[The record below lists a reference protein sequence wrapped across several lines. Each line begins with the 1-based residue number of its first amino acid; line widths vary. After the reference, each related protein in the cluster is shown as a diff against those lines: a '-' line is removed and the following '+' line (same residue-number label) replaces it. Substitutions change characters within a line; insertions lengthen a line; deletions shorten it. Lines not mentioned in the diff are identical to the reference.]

1 MVAQQERSVPARQD
15 VPLEETWAIEQVF
28 ATSQAWES
36 ALAAAEARLP
46 RFDQYRGR
54 LGESAATLLAAL
66 QLRDDVVQ
74 AVDLVVTVAMMRR
87 SEDANDTTL
96 QAMADRGLGLYTR
109 ANAAAAFYEPEIAA
123 IPDATLTEWLQGES
137 GLGRFRHAIERIQD
151 RKAHIRSAEVE
162 ETLARAY
169 EVTSSLD
176 AIRDI
181 LEDGELPLGTI
192 HDASGAGVKLEQ
204 GNLSHFL

>member
-151 RKAHIRSAEVE
+151 RKAHIRSTEVE

-192 HDASGAGVKLEQ
+192 HDASGAGV
-204 GNLSHFL
+204 